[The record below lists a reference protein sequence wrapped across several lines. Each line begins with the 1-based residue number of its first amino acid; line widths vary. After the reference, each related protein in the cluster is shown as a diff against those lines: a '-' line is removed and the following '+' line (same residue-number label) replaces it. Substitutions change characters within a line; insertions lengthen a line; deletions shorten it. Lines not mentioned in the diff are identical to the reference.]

1 MKEIVNKIGNIT
13 KVYANIFEDE
23 AQMQVKKMANYE
35 PYLNS
40 KIRIMPD
47 AHAGKGCVIGTT
59 MTLDS
64 AVTPNLVGVD
74 IGCLDCDTEVLTPN
88 GWIKI
93 SDYDGQKILQYDP
106 NTDTGVFEIP
116 ALYII
121 KDCEYFYHFKN
132 SKGLDQMISDEH
144 NMLVY
149 SGHNGKLNWNRQRP
163 SFFFDKNG
171 LEKGYYRFKTCFNI
185 FGEGLDIPDYMIK
198 LHIMVQA
205 DCRIREYDDYN
216 YVEAHFRKL
225 RKIDRARKML
235 FDADIPFKET
245 LSNDGS
251 VFFYFKVP
259 KFINKDL
266 SIYYK
271 ANKRQL
277 EIIKDECLLWD
288 GHKGYRSFYCSRDK
302 TNVDLIQFA
311 FISTN
316 TRASLYKQK
325 KTNESYS
332 DIYSVIPTKNEYVG
346 YTVQPIKVPSKD
358 GKKYCFTTKTGF
370 FLCRRNGYTF
380 LTGNC
385 GMLAGYLTVNDIDLK
400 KLDDVIRKYVPS
412 GFSVHQTPISC
423 FDLQSLYCYNAI
435 KEKDDYI
442 QQSLGTLGGGNHFI
456 EVNKTSDG
464 QIMIVIHS
472 GSRNLGVQVCNY
484 YQKLAV
490 DTLSKQTDVKA
501 VIEKLKSEGREKE
514 IQSELKKIKSHVVD
528 KKLAHLT
535 GTDFE
540 HYIHDMEIVQRYAS
554 MNRSLILNI
563 ICRNMGFYTW
573 DYISTIHNYIDV
585 DNMILRKGA
594 VSAQNGEKLIIPM
607 NMRDGSLICVGKGN
621 PDWNYSAPHGAG
633 RLMSRE
639 KAKKSISI
647 QDFSNV
653 MSGIY
658 TTSVCEET
666 LDEAPQAYKSM
677 DEIMS
682 LIGDTVEVIDIVKP
696 IYNFKA
702 N

>member
-1 MKEIVNKIGNIT
+1 MSDFKNRIGNVI
-13 KVYANIFEDE
+13 KVYARTFEDE
-23 AQMQVKKMANYE
+23 AYRQVEKMCNYE

-59 MTLDS
+59 MTLNR

-93 SDYDGQKILQYDP
+93 SDYDGQNILQYDP
-106 NTDTGVFEIP
+106 NTDTGIFETP
-116 ALYII
+116 SLYII
-121 KDCEYFYHFKN
+121 EDCEYFYHFKN
-132 SKGLDQMISDEH
+132 SKGLDQMLSDEH

-149 SGHNGKLNWNRQRP
+149 SGHNGKLNWNKQRP

-185 FGEGLDIPDYMIK
+185 FGEGLDIPDYMIR
-198 LHIMVQA
+198 LHVMVQA

-302 TNVDLIQFA
+302 KNVDLIQFA

-325 KTNESYS
+325 KTNERYS
-332 DIYSVIPTKNEYVG
+332 DAYYVIPTKNEYVG

-385 GMLAGYLTVNDIDLK
+385 GMLAAYVTDEEIDLD
-400 KLDDVIRKYVPS
+400 KLDKAIRKNVPS
-412 GFSVHQTPISC
+412 GFSVHEKPIHS
-423 FDLQSLYCYNAI
+423 FDLQSLYCYKAI
-435 KEKDDYI
+435 EDKDWYM

-456 EVNKTSDG
+456 EANRTSDG
-464 QIMIVIHS
+464 RIMIVIHS

-484 YQKLAV
+484 YQELAV
-490 DTLSKQTDVKA
+490 KNHSIRNDVKELIA
-501 VIEKLKSEGREKE
+501 RLKSEGRDKE
-514 IQSELKKIKSHVVD
+514 IQSELSKLKPNMVD
-528 KKLAHLT
+528 KELAHLD
-535 GTDFE
+535 GVDFE

-554 MNRSLILNI
+554 TNRHLILNS
-563 ICRNMGFYTW
+563 ICKYMNIFMY
-573 DYISTIHNYIDV
+573 DYIETIHNYIDIE
-585 DNMILRKGA
+585 NMILRKGA
-594 VSAQNGEKLIIPM
+594 VSAQKGEKLIIPM

-633 RLMSRE
+633 RLMSRA
-639 KAKKSISI
+639 KAKENISM
-647 QDFSNV
+647 QDFKQS
-653 MSGIY
+653 MSDVY

-666 LDEAPQAYKSM
+666 LDEAPQAYKSA

-682 LIGDTVEVIDIVKP
+682 LIGDTVEIVDVVKP